1 MPNIELYK
9 GDCLEILRDNPSLL
23 ERANLILADPPYGC
37 LNKKATWDNIIDV
50 EEMWRLIN
58 DNTMVNVPTILFCQ
72 EPYSSQV
79 ISANIK
85 NFKYKYYWQKT
96 QSVGFLNA
104 KKQPLRNI
112 EEIAVFYKKQPTYNP
127 QMWKAE
133 KLSHGNVCKVE
144 VGNKRQVYGN
154 VTKDST
160 YTPTYD
166 RYPTQLLT
174 YKSEKQ
180 TSSLHPTQKPVKL
193 LENLIKTFTNEGDTV
208 LDFCMGS
215 GSCGVACKNL
225 NRNFIGI
232 ELDENYYKIAEERI
246 HGKENEG

>member
-1 MPNIELYK
+1 MMIELYQ
-9 GDCLEILRDNPSLL
+9 GDCLEILRDNTSLL

-50 EEMWRLIN
+50 EEMWGLIN
-58 DNTMVNVPTILFCQ
+58 DNTMFNVPTILFCQ

-112 EEIAVFYKKQPTYNP
+112 EEIAVFYRKQPTYNP
-127 QMWKAE
+127 QMWNAGYMA
-133 KLSHGNVCKVE
+133 HGATKRVDV
-144 VGNKRQVYGN
+144 VNKTQVYGD
-154 VTKDST
+154 VTNDYT
-160 YTPTYD
+160 YTPSMY

-180 TSSLHPTQKPVKL
+180 TSSLHPTQKPVAL

-232 ELDENYYKIAEERI
+232 ELDENYFKIAEERI
-246 HGKENEG
+246 HGEKT

>member
-1 MPNIELYK
+1 ML
-9 GDCLEILRDNPSLL
+9 
-23 ERANLILADPPYGC
+23 
-37 LNKKATWDNIIDV
+37 
-50 EEMWRLIN
+50 
-58 DNTMVNVPTILFCQ
+58 NVPTILFCQ

-79 ISANIK
+79 ISANMK

-112 EEIAVFYKKQPTYNP
+112 EEIAVFYRKQPTYNP
-127 QMWKAE
+127 QMWNAGYMA
-133 KLSHGNVCKVE
+133 HGATKRVDVW
-144 VGNKRQVYGN
+144 NKTQVYGD
-154 VTKDST
+154 VTKDYT
-160 YTPTYD
+160 YEPSMY

-174 YKSEKQ
+174 YKSDKQ
-180 TSSLHPTQKPVKL
+180 LSSLHPTQKPVPL

-232 ELDENYYKIAEERI
+232 ELDENYYKIAKERI
-246 HGKENEG
+246 ENG

>member
-1 MPNIELYK
+1 M
-9 GDCLEILRDNPSLL
+9 
-23 ERANLILADPPYGC
+23 
-37 LNKKATWDNIIDV
+37 DV
-50 EEMWRLIN
+50 EDMWRLIN

-112 EEIAVFYKKQPTYNP
+112 EEIAVFYRKQPTYNP
-127 QMWKAE
+127 QMWKDT
-133 KLSHGNVCKVE
+133 KLSHSATKRVE
-144 VGNKRQVYGN
+144 VVNKTQVYGN
-154 VTKDST
+154 VTKDCS

-174 YKSEKQ
+174 YKSDKQ
-180 TSSLHPTQKPVKL
+180 TSSLHPTQKPVAL

-208 LDFCMGS
+208 LVRSFDKGYGNTRSYGLLYTVSAFARKSKQWNGT
-215 GSCGVACKNL
+215 
-225 NRNFIGI
+225 
-232 ELDENYYKIAEERI
+232 YKPYSWQ
-246 HGKENEG
+246 NS

>member
-1 MPNIELYK
+1 MMIELYQ
-9 GDCLEILRDNPSLL
+9 GDCLEILRDNTSLL

-50 EEMWRLIN
+50 EEMWGLIN
-58 DNTMVNVPTILFCQ
+58 DNTMFNVPTILFCQ

-112 EEIAVFYKKQPTYNP
+112 EEIAVFYRKQPTYNP
-127 QMWKAE
+127 QMWNAGYMA
-133 KLSHGNVCKVE
+133 HGATKRVDV
-144 VGNKRQVYGN
+144 VNKTQVYGD
-154 VTKDST
+154 VTNDYT
-160 YTPTYD
+160 YTPSMY

-180 TSSLHPTQKPVKL
+180 TSSLHPTQKPVAL

-232 ELDENYYKIAEERI
+232 ELDENYYKIAKERI
-246 HGKENEG
+246 SK

>member
-1 MPNIELYK
+1 MLELYQ

-23 ERANLILADPPYGC
+23 WRANLILADPPYGC

-112 EEIAVFYKKQPTYNP
+112 EELAVFYRK
-127 QMWKAE
+127 
-133 KLSHGNVCKVE
+133 
-144 VGNKRQVYGN
+144 
-154 VTKDST
+154 
-160 YTPTYD
+160 
-166 RYPTQLLT
+166 
-174 YKSEKQ
+174 
-180 TSSLHPTQKPVKL
+180 
-193 LENLIKTFTNEGDTV
+193 
-208 LDFCMGS
+208 
-215 GSCGVACKNL
+215 
-225 NRNFIGI
+225 
-232 ELDENYYKIAEERI
+232 
-246 HGKENEG
+246 

>member
-1 MPNIELYK
+1 MVELYQ

-50 EEMWRLIN
+50 EEMWGLIN

-112 EEIAVFYKKQPTYNP
+112 EEIAVFYRKQPTYNP
-127 QMWKAE
+127 QMWKSD
-133 KLSHGNVCKVE
+133 KLSHGATKRTYVA
-144 VGNKRQVYGN
+144 NKSKVYGDN
-154 VTKDST
+154 SKDCV
-160 YTPTYD
+160 YVPTFD

-174 YKSEKQ
+174 YKNEKQ
-180 TSSLHPTQKPVKL
+180 TLSLHPTQKPVAL

-232 ELDENYYKIAEERI
+232 ELDENYYKIAKERI
-246 HGKENEG
+246 YGKEKERSS

>member
-1 MPNIELYK
+1 MIELYQ
-9 GDCLEILRDNPSLL
+9 GDCLEILRNNPSLL

-50 EEMWRLIN
+50 EEMWGLIN

-96 QSVGFLNA
+96 QTVGFLNA

-112 EEIAVFYKKQPTYNP
+112 EEIAVFYRKQPTYNP
-127 QMWKAE
+127 QMWKDT
-133 KLSHGNVCKVE
+133 KLSHS
-144 VGNKRQVYGN
+144 
-154 VTKDST
+154 VTKDCS

-174 YKSEKQ
+174 YKSDKQ
-180 TSSLHPTQKPVKL
+180 TSSLHPTQKPVAL

-232 ELDENYYKIAEERI
+232 ELDENYFNIAKERI
-246 HGKENEG
+246 ENA

>member
-1 MPNIELYK
+1 MQKELYR
-9 GDCLEILRDNPSLL
+9 GDCLEILKENPQLL
-23 ERANLILADPPYGC
+23 QRADLILADPPYGC

-50 EEMWRLIN
+50 KEMWRLIN

-127 QMWKAE
+127 QMWKSD
-133 KLSHGNVCKVE
+133 KLSHGATKRTYVA
-144 VGNKRQVYGN
+144 NKSKVYGDN
-154 VTKDST
+154 SKDCV
-160 YTPTYD
+160 YVPTFD

-174 YKSEKQ
+174 YKNEKQ
-180 TSSLHPTQKPVKL
+180 TSSLHPTQKPVPL

-215 GSCGVACKNL
+215 GSTGEAALKNG
-225 NRNFIGI
+225 RNFIGI
-232 ELDENYYKIAEERI
+232 EKDENYYQICLDRLKDFC
-246 HGKENEG
+246 